1 MKTLEEITFV
11 HHLVEISAKHGAD
24 GTAWSRSLLG
34 FPLADGVPPSSG
46 RRLADVRTPVLSA
59 AYPGAMLAGEV
70 SNGVAFLP
78 PHPPVLFLPDG
89 MGFGGQEG

>member
-1 MKTLEEITFV
+1 MGLLGEDLSWGFLLLVEFLQALEEDWQMFE
-11 HHLVEISAKHGAD
+11 L
-24 GTAWSRSLLG
+24 
-34 FPLADGVPPSSG
+34 
-46 RRLADVRTPVLSA
+46 PVLSA
-59 AYPGAMLAGEV
+59 AYPGAMLASEV

>member
-1 MKTLEEITFV
+1 M
-11 HHLVEISAKHGAD
+11 GAD
-24 GTAWSRSLLG
+24 GPAWSRSLLG

-78 PHPPVLFLPDG
+78 PHPPVQSLPDG